1 MSTRKFEYFHFVLQ
15 TDDENQMKV
24 FRYVLKNSDYYRPVY
39 IYHTQDRYS
48 EQDLQ
53 DYSERNDGAI
63 PNWQVGDLKDPH
75 IHCMVHPG
83 EKLTPNMLY
92 LRFFRWAYVKP
103 EVDPRDRLEY
113 FLHKCLRCVDDV
125 EKGYKHEY
133 DREDLQGDSRV
144 IAMLDSH
151 AKQKLSM
158 KRFIQLAREKKTL
171 ADSLEELCDSEDY
184 DDRRAFDEYFSDGAL
199 RQTVIAIQNQNTTL
213 IARENARK
221 HVDSPRLDLKQV
233 PLYEKAN
240 MAYFKTHY
248 YGGIKKYH
256 WLTIPLALHGVVV
269 LKSGKKVE
277 IAIGEK
283 DSDPV
288 FYITDLLPHLSQELN
303 NAKIGDGFSA
313 ENLNLVVGGIPVK
326 GEEKDAVKK
335 NVLALLNAEYGIEEE
350 DFLSAEL
357 EAVPAAKARDVGF
370 DRAYIASYGHDDR
383 VCAYPEIT
391 ATVDADTNETVLT
404 ILADKEEIGS
414 VGNTGM
420 QCILIRDILDAIA
433 KNYGVD
439 PAVLRQNSKCISADV
454 TAGFDPAYASAFEEM
469 NASLI
474 HHGVAMSK
482 FTGSRGKSGSNDAS
496 AEYVGY
502 LRKVFADA
510 GVIWQTGELGR
521 VDLGGGGTVAL
532 FIANNNI
539 DTVDLGVP
547 VLSMHSPDE
556 LVSKAD
562 VYSAYKAFKAFAE

>member
-1 MSTRKFEYFHFVLQ
+1 MDLTYKRTNVYAAADAAETDAIMAYAEGYKRFLDSSKTEREAVSTAV
-15 TDDENQMKV
+15 
-24 FRYVLKNSDYYRPVY
+24 
-39 IYHTQDRYS
+39 
-48 EQDLQ
+48 
-53 DYSERNDGAI
+53 
-63 PNWQVGDLKDPH
+63 
-75 IHCMVHPG
+75 
-83 EKLTPNMLY
+83 KL
-92 LRFFRWAYVKP
+92 
-103 EVDPRDRLEY
+103 LEA
-113 FLHKCLRCVDDV
+113 
-125 EKGYKHEY
+125 KGYKPY
-133 DREDLQGDSRV
+133 ALGDKISKGDKLYLNNRGKSLFILRAGKAD
-144 IAMLDSH
+144 IAKNGVRILV
-151 AKQKLSM
+151 A
-158 KRFIQLAREKKTL
+158 
-171 ADSLEELCDSEDY
+171 
-184 DDRRAFDEYFSDGAL
+184 
-199 RQTVIAIQNQNTTL
+199 
-213 IARENARK
+213 

-240 MAYFKTHY
+240 IAYFKTHY

-439 PAVLRQNSKCISADV
+439 PAVLRQSSKCVSADV

-469 NASLI
+469 NVSLV

-482 FTGSRGKSGSNDAS
+482 FTGRGGKSGSNDAS

-502 LRKVFADA
+502 LRKVFKDA